1 MYYCIKL
8 VVLTR
13 HMHSRRRSR
22 TRSPDRDSIIK
33 NLIIVEGHGVTT
45 TTRSN
50 PHASSNQV
58 EVVYPTIMTANLGRL
73 TNICGYMDQLSDQI
87 CSIVTNHIYDKS
99 KDPEHVFEP
108 GIPLTELKTVLE
120 NQAVRKTHHGLSTPY
135 AIFDVGTPIKIKLP
149 GEKVQNIELFC
160 PGVRNQHNMDSS
172 PRGNPDGVYVC
183 NLTNFKNTNATREMF
198 EEVLRY
204 DEKDSE
210 SMPPKVSRYM
220 VFPRI
225 DRHGQRRRA
234 IKYYSWKNFDG
245 STVTYHDVATKL
257 IDKYDPNNTAI
268 MLLTCRGFE
277 DDGSSDDKDT
287 VPSTSSSQFSD
298 LGFISDGFDGGRRIN
313 HKRYKMNKKS
323 SVKRKRPTQRKYR
336 KTRKLKKCIIK
347 YKV

>member
-1 MYYCIKL
+1 
-8 VVLTR
+8 
-13 HMHSRRRSR
+13 MHSRRRSR
-22 TRSPDRDSIIK
+22 SPDRGSIIK

-58 EVVYPTIMTANLGRL
+58 DVVYPTIMTANLGRL
-73 TNICGYMDQLSDQI
+73 TNICGYMDQLSYQI
-87 CSIVTNHIYDKS
+87 CSIVTSHIS
-99 KDPEHVFEP
+99 KESDHMFEP

-120 NQAVRKTHHGLSTPY
+120 DQAVRKTHRGLSTPY

-149 GEKVQNIELFC
+149 GKKVQNIELFC
-160 PGVRNQHNMDSS
+160 PGDRNQHNMDSS

-183 NLTNFKNTNATREMF
+183 DLTGFKNTNATHEMF
-198 EEVLRY
+198 KEVLQY

-210 SMPPKVSRYM
+210 SLPPKVSRYM

-245 STVTYHDVATKL
+245 STVTYDDLANKL
-257 IDKYDPNNTAI
+257 KDNYDPKDTAI
-268 MLLTCRGFE
+268 MLLSCRGFE
-277 DDGSSDDKDT
+277 DDDGSDDKDT
-287 VPSTSSSQFSD
+287 VPSTPSSQSQVSD
-298 LGFISDGFDGGRRIN
+298 VGFISDWVDVDVDGGRRIN

-323 SVKRKRPTQRKYR
+323 SVKRKRPIQRKYR
-336 KTRKLKKCIIK
+336 KTRKPKKMYHQI
-347 YKV
+347 